1 MESKERRDML
11 VRNAG
16 ISLEATQWH
25 NWRLKSM
32 SEAICQSM
40 HAASAPAALKDS

>member
-1 MESKERRDML
+1 MESKERHGML
-11 VRNAG
+11 VRNGG

-25 NWRLKSM
+25 NWRLRSM